1 MGKLSKHFLPSG
13 KIYTGAIHFTNGK
26 PMTGATHTASSK
38 PLTHT
43 KPKVTKR

>member
-1 MGKLSKHFLPSG
+1 MSKTSTHYLPSG
-13 KIYTGAIHFTNGK
+13 KVYTGAIHKTNGK

-43 KPKVTKR
+43 KPKKTKK